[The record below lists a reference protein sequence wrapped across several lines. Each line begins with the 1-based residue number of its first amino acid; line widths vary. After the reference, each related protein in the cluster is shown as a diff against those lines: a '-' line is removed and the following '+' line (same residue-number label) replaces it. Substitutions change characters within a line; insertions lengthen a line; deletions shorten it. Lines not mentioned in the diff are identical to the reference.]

1 MMKTGPLLL
10 AAFCLAL
17 LLILR
22 LSLKVDNLEGRI
34 EVLQDRAYTPFAGY
48 SVPTFTTTTL
58 AGNTVT
64 LGEAPAGTRQL
75 LFIFNTSC
83 PYCLASLPAW
93 EEIRASAD
101 SSADLVE
108 IYGVSLDSTH
118 LTRQYAAEHALGLD
132 LIEFPQRKLM
142 HLYRAGT
149 VPRIML
155 LNEEGRILYSRT
167 GALVDRNAIDSV
179 LHAIAEPMK

>member
-1 MMKTGPLLL
+1 MG
-10 AAFCLAL
+10 ASGV
-17 LLILR
+17 LR
-22 LSLKVDNLEGRI
+22 SGIHDNLG
-34 EVLQDRAYTPFAGY
+34 
-48 SVPTFTTTTL
+48 
-58 AGNTVT
+58 
-64 LGEAPAGTRQL
+64 
-75 LFIFNTSC
+75 
-83 PYCLASLPAW
+83 LPSYLC
-93 EEIRASAD
+93 RAS
-101 SSADLVE
+101 
-108 IYGVSLDSTH
+108 
-118 LTRQYAAEHALGLD
+118 LGLD